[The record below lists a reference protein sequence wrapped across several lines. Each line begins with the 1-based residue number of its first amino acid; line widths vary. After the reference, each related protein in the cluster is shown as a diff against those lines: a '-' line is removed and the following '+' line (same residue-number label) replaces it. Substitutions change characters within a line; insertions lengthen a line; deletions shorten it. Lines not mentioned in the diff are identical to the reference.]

1 MSPSENLRQEI
12 PTADSAASPQF
23 TFAGKVKTGPPGD
36 WVAMRDADD
45 SFRAAAKAADTIL
58 LSDRQYHA
66 ERSECFHRTVRRLE
80 TMQAV
85 DEAAQWRLDFD
96 PATQQVEV
104 HSLTVRRA
112 GASVNHAQ
120 GAQFR
125 FLHRDNRLESVVLN
139 GWMIAVVLIQ
149 DIRVGDILDVSYTVK
164 NTPRFLT
171 SRFWMIETA
180 PSHPAM
186 HVYHAS
192 VRFATGRNMR
202 WTGNDAEFSP
212 TADADGAET
221 VWNWELKNPPVP
233 PLEPGIPSWICV
245 TPRLQ
250 VTDCESWEEVS
261 RSMAAL
267 WHDDFHDTELVALAK
282 KIAADF
288 PTPEARAE
296 RALVLVQDE
305 IRHVEMN
312 TAPCEQSPS
321 LPGTV
326 LRRRF
331 GDSKDKSYLLV
342 HLLRL
347 LGIAARPVLVHTSL
361 RRAVEEFLPA
371 PDVFNHVLVEYALG
385 DAHRWADATLA
396 QQGGG
401 ALGRS
406 LPDYAW
412 GLPLGP
418 GVTNLEPVCPPPDT
432 ADRCELREIF
442 LLDTSGRPSRLEI
455 SLTAAGGYADELRRA
470 FAVEGADAVAE
481 RREAFYK
488 QLFPELRRIVPI
500 AWRDDREKNA
510 LIVSEL
516 YNLPGAVTRSFDG
529 KTCVFQHNAHLVQ
542 AVLGFP
548 ALENRGY
555 PLHLAHPCNVEQ
567 IIEVESPALP
577 TSTEPIFARPN
588 QTFHFVRESKLLF
601 YRWTL
606 HYKLKTLT
614 DTVTPKQYRAHR
626 LNILAVWPST
636 QLQVILPL
644 GVPAPKSRP
653 RSADLQLPAARPAA
667 GESSHEEGGGFAAQ
681 RSSFS
686 ISPGAAFEAQRGSG
700 FSQDRKRE
708 RILKM
713 LQIAGIGITVIVL
726 LVIAFGA
733 YKYRRSHMVKTSG
746 PRINWHEIDRLKKTT
761 PAPDVQ
767 PAGSPTDPDAQK
779 PGSVIL
785 QMPGASLNQP
795 PVTIPA
801 PPDSNATPPP

>member
-12 PTADSAASPQF
+12 PTADSADSPQF
-23 TFAGKVKTGPPGD
+23 AFAGKVKTGPPGD

-66 ERSECFHRTVRRLE
+66 ERGECFHRTVRRLE

-96 PATQQVEV
+96 PATQQVAV

-112 GASVNHAQ
+112 GASVNHAL

-139 GWMIAVVLIQ
+139 GWMVAVVLIQ

-192 VRFATGRNMR
+192 VRFAAGRKML

-212 TADADGAET
+212 IAEEDGAET
-221 VWNWELKNPPVP
+221 VWNWELKSPPVP

-288 PTPEARAE
+288 PTPESRAE

-385 DAHRWADATLA
+385 DEHRWADATLA

-401 ALGRS
+401 ALGRP

-418 GVTNLEPVCPPPDT
+418 GVTNLEPVSPPPET
-432 ADRCELREIF
+432 NSRCELREIF

-455 SLTAAGGYADELRRA
+455 SLTATGSHADDLRRA

-500 AWRDDREKNA
+500 AWRDDREKNT

-516 YNLPGAVTRSFDG
+516 YNLPGAVTRNFDG
-529 KTCVFQHNAHLVQ
+529 KTCSFQHNAHLVQ
-542 AVLGFP
+542 AILGFP
-548 ALENRGY
+548 ALEKRDY

-577 TSTEPIFARPN
+577 TSTEPTFARPN

-614 DTVTPKQYRAHR
+614 EIIVPKKYDVHR
-626 LNILAVWPST
+626 KNILAVWPST
-636 QLQVILPL
+636 QLQIILPL
-644 GVPAPKSRP
+644 GVPAPRSRP
-653 RSADLQLPAARPAA
+653 RSADLQIPAARPAA
-667 GESSHEEGGGFAAQ
+667 EETAHEEGTGFGAQ
-681 RSSFS
+681 RSSFN
-686 ISPGAAFEAQRGSG
+686 ILRGPEFELERSAKVSDE
-700 FSQDRKRE
+700 SKRE
-708 RILKM
+708 RVLKM
-713 LQIAGIGITVIVL
+713 LQIASIGITIIVL
-726 LVIAFGA
+726 LAIAFGA
-733 YKYRRSHMVKTSG
+733 YEYRRSHSMKTSG
-746 PRINWHEIDRLKKTT
+746 PKINWKEIDRLKNST
-761 PAPDVQ
+761 PVPEAEPSD
-767 PAGSPTDPDAQK
+767 SPTATDEQK
-779 PGSVIL
+779 PGPVIL
-785 QMPGASLNQP
+785 QMPGASSEQP

-801 PPDSNATPPP
+801 QPDSSATPTP